1 MPLFLSLMC
10 FSFLSYLFYCHTLLN
25 CFSVISSFVITS
37 HRIKFPFPL
46 SCIFDDSYTNIYFP
60 ITLCLP
66 YALHF
71 SLYSPSSSSYH
82 SLCMCMYVNVGAVVA
97 EEEAQTGARANV
109 LAAAWAA
116 AEVPYLPHHSPYY
129 AT

>member
-1 MPLFLSLMC
+1 
-10 FSFLSYLFYCHTLLN
+10 
-25 CFSVISSFVITS
+25 
-37 HRIKFPFPL
+37 
-46 SCIFDDSYTNIYFP
+46 
-60 ITLCLP
+60 
-66 YALHF
+66 
-71 SLYSPSSSSYH
+71 
-82 SLCMCMYVNVGAVVA
+82 MCMYVNVGAVVA